1 MYLEALPISAADLGD
16 TDMASGGK
24 RESFGR
30 EPHIEHRSSDPD
42 PVVPRS
48 RTGLVIDQLLSRGPL
63 LTTAS
68 SPDSLRNGGTE
79 PWSAVSAVLG
89 VTSPSILEG
98 HLTWLVARAQ
108 PVDPV
113 DHRDQ
118 QDRRDHPLSP
128 RVLAED
134 QARILIRALDERNE
148 DDAIARGL
156 EQSWTA
162 ADVPDSDD
170 DIIAYASDLTT
181 VTTGQPDSSPFLGL
195 ARSAAVLA
203 EEILADR
210 GASVA
215 QRRFG

>member
-16 TDMASGGK
+16 TDMASGGE
-24 RESFGR
+24 RGSLGR
-30 EPHIEHRSSDPD
+30 GQQIEHRSSDPD

-63 LTTAS
+63 LTTAP
-68 SPDSLRNGGTE
+68 SPDPLRNGGTE
-79 PWSAVSAVLG
+79 PWSVVSAVLG
-89 VTSPSILEG
+89 ATSLSILEG

-108 PVDPV
+108 TVDPV
-113 DHRDQ
+113 DRRDQ
-118 QDRRDHPLSP
+118 LSSL

-134 QARILIRALDERNE
+134 QARILIRALDERDE
-148 DDAIARGL
+148 DDVIARAL
-156 EQSWTA
+156 EKSWTA

-170 DIIAYASDLTT
+170 DIIAYASDLTA
-181 VTTGQPDSSPFLGL
+181 VTTGQPDGSPYLGL
-195 ARSAAVLA
+195 ARSAVVVA
-203 EEILADR
+203 EEILTDR